1 MIYEIRINNVL
12 IGTTK
17 LEGGDPPMGFVF
29 GNVTPTENYE
39 VLSGVVKA
47 ELYEQGQDIEIK
59 CESISFEDLTKEMGK
74 TCVEVTALIDSYEEY
89 DKYFKHHREAYEKQ
103 FS

>member
-1 MIYEIRINNVL
+1 MIYEIRINDVV

-29 GNVTPTENYE
+29 GGVTPTEKYKY
-39 VLSGVVKA
+39 LSGVVRV
-47 ELYEQGQDIEIK
+47 ELYEQGRDTEIK
-59 CESISFEDLTKEMGK
+59 CESISFEDSTKEMGEV
-74 TCVEVTALIDSYEEY
+74 CVEVTALIDSYEEY
-89 DKYFKHHREAYEKQ
+89 DKYFKHHREIYEKQ

>member
-1 MIYEIRINNVL
+1 MNYEIRIGNEV

-29 GNVTPTENYE
+29 GSVSPTEIYE
-39 VLSGVVKA
+39 PTTGVVKA
-47 ELYEQGQDIEIK
+47 GLYVQGVDTEIK
-59 CESISFEDLTKEMGK
+59 CDSISFEDLTKEMGEV
-74 TCVEVTALIDSYEEY
+74 CVEVTALIESAEEY
-89 DKYFKHHREAYEKQ
+89 DKYFKHHRDAYEQQ

>member
-1 MIYEIRINNVL
+1 MIYEIRVESVV

-29 GNVTPTENYE
+29 GSVTPTEKYKP
-39 VLSGVVKA
+39 LSGVVKA
-47 ELYEQGQDIEIK
+47 GLYQQGQDIGIK
-59 CESISFEDLTKEMGK
+59 CKSISFEDLTKEMGE
-74 TCVEVTALIDSYEEY
+74 TCIEITVFIESAEEY
-89 DKYFKHHREAYEKQ
+89 DIYFKRHREVYENQ

>member
-1 MIYEIRINNVL
+1 MSYEIRVNDVV

-29 GNVTPTENYE
+29 GNVKPTERYE
-39 VLSGVVKA
+39 PLSGVVKA
-47 ELYEQGQDIEIK
+47 GLYKQGQDVEIK
-59 CESISFEDLTKEMGK
+59 CESISFEDLTKEMGE
-74 TCVEVTALIDSYEEY
+74 TCIEVTALIESVEEY
-89 DKYFKHHREAYEKQ
+89 DIYFKHHREAYEKQ

>member
-1 MIYEIRINNVL
+1 MNYEIRIGATV

-29 GNVTPTENYE
+29 GSVTPTESYE
-39 VLSGVVKA
+39 PIKGVVKA
-47 ELYEQGQDIEIK
+47 GLYVEGRDTEIK
-59 CESISFEDLTKEMGK
+59 CDSISFEDLTNEMGEV
-74 TCVEVTALIDSYEEY
+74 CVEVTVLIESAEEY
-89 DKYFKHHREAYEKQ
+89 DKYFKHHREFYEQQ

>member
-1 MIYEIRINNVL
+1 MIYEIRINDVV

-29 GNVTPTENYE
+29 GNVTPTEKYE
-39 VLSGVVKA
+39 FLSGVVEPA
-47 ELYEQGQDIEIK
+47 FYEQGQDTEIK
-59 CESISFEDLTKEMGK
+59 CESISFEDLTKEMGE
-74 TCVEVTALIDSYEEY
+74 TCVEVTVLVKSSEEY
-89 DKYFKHHREAYEKQ
+89 DKYLKHHREAYEKQ